1 MFHLSKAWVGS
12 TLSIADKEIEPQK
25 FETERANSQ
34 FEKQKEKEK
43 GFHPSISFLS
53 DLILDLTTCLF
64 NMSLHFENPIGD
76 AVSRIHFA
84 PESNNLL
91 ISSWDSN
98 LRLYNV
104 DDAMLR
110 LEVPCQAALLDCCFQ
125 SESAAFSVDSDGC
138 VRRYDLHSETNDIV
152 GSHHDIATCVGYS
165 DITSQVISASLDKN
179 IMVWDTRSAQ
189 SLVHLMNLGAE
200 VESMSL
206 SGSYLMVA
214 VGTSVNIYDL
224 RNSEKAVEWKESCTD
239 VKINCITSFPY
250 SKGYAVGSIDG
261 RVALDFLS
269 ASEKGYTFRC
279 HPKSNDGMK
288 HLASINDIAFSP
300 RAHGNF
306 ITGDNHGNIIEW
318 DKERKRRLYEFPK
331 FPNSVASL
339 SFNSSGELLAIAS
352 SCTYQEA
359 NKMES
364 PPQIFI
370 QKIDDI

>member
-1 MFHLSKAWVGS
+1 
-12 TLSIADKEIEPQK
+12 
-25 FETERANSQ
+25 
-34 FEKQKEKEK
+34 
-43 GFHPSISFLS
+43 
-53 DLILDLTTCLF
+53 
-64 NMSLHFENPIGD
+64 MSLYFQNPIGD
-76 AVSRIHFA
+76 AVSRIQFA

-104 DDAMLR
+104 DDAVLR
-110 LEVPCQAALLDCCFQ
+110 LEAPCQAALLDCCFQ
-125 SESAAFSVDSDGC
+125 SESVAFSVDSDGC
-138 VRRYDLHSETNDIV
+138 VRRYDLHLETNDTI
-152 GSHHDIATCVGYS
+152 GRHHDIATCLGYS
-165 DITSQVISASLDKN
+165 GITSQVISASLDKS
-179 IMVWDTRSAQ
+179 IMVWDMRSAK
-189 SLVHLMNLGAE
+189 SLVHRMNLGAE

-206 SGSYLMVA
+206 SGFYLMVA

-224 RNSEKAVEWKESCTD
+224 RNLEKAVELKESRMD

-269 ASEKGYTFRC
+269 PSDSNKGYTFRC
-279 HPKSNDGMK
+279 HPKSKNGRK
-288 HLASINDIAFSP
+288 HLVSINDIAFSP

-306 ITGDNHGNIIEW
+306 VTGDNHGNIIEW
-318 DKERKRRLYEFPK
+318 DRERKRRLYEFPE

-339 SFNSSGELLAIAS
+339 SFNNSGELLAIAS

-359 NKMES
+359 NEKEL

-370 QKIDDI
+370 RKTDDI